1 MKKVA
6 VALHATDGFDINQV
20 KNLENLDYIH
30 VDVMDGKFVNN
41 TMLNLDIFKA
51 LKKNFDI
58 PIIVH
63 MMVEDPLQ
71 YIDKIIDY
79 IDAFLFHKEIKSPIS
94 KIIETVKTH
103 KKKVGL
109 VINPPTE
116 VSSLHPYLDQVD
128 LVLIMGVNP
137 GWSGQKF
144 IQSTIEKVNEL
155 SNYKKKF
162 NFEIDVD
169 GGVNLENALKL
180 SNADI
185 LSSSSTILKAE
196 NPNQT
201 IMLLKNSDKNP

>member
-6 VALHATDGFDINQV
+6 VALHATNGFDINQI

-30 VDVMDGKFVNN
+30 VDVMDGKFVDN

-51 LKKNFDI
+51 LKENFEI
-58 PIIVH
+58 PIIAH
-63 MMVEDPLQ
+63 MMVQDPLQ
-71 YIDKIIDY
+71 YIDKIIDN
-79 IDAFLFHKEIKSPIS
+79 IDAFLFHKEIQAPIS
-94 KIIETVKTH
+94 KIIEAVKIH

-116 VSSLHPYLDQVD
+116 VSSLLPYLDQID
-128 LVLIMGVNP
+128 FVLIMGVNP
-137 GWSGQKF
+137 GWSAQKF
-144 IQSTIEKVNEL
+144 IDTTIEKVNEL
-155 SNYKKKF
+155 SAYKKEF

-169 GGVNLENALKL
+169 GGVNLENASKL
-180 SNADI
+180 LNADI

-201 IMLLKNSDKNP
+201 IMLLKNSDKKP

>member
-6 VALHATDGFDINQV
+6 VALHATNDFDINQI

-30 VDVMDGKFVNN
+30 IDVMDGKFVDNI
-41 TMLNLDIFKA
+41 MLNLDIFQA
-51 LKKNFDI
+51 LKENFEI

-63 MMVEDPLQ
+63 MMVEDPL
-71 YIDKIIDY
+71 YYLDKIIDY
-79 IDAFLFHKEIKSPIS
+79 IDAFLFHKEIQFSIS
-94 KIIETVKTH
+94 KIIEAVKTH

-116 VSSLHPYLDQVD
+116 VSSLLPYLNQLD

-144 IQSTIEKVNEL
+144 IDSTIEKVNEL
-155 SNYKKKF
+155 SRCKKEF

-169 GGVNLENALKL
+169 GGVNLENASEL

-196 NPNQT
+196 NPNQ
-201 IMLLKNSDKNP
+201 IILLLKNSDRKP